1 MSSPLWKIIAA
12 SAAALLVTVGTASAQ
27 VCGDADNSGTVTVTD
42 GVQVLRAAAA
52 LSSTCSAST
61 CDVDGSGAVT
71 VTDGVNVLRKAAG
84 VAITENCVAS
94 VDQQVETLLKNT
106 LPVFGDLTK
115 LGAGAQSARAA
126 GTSSGICENSDGDA
140 TFDQETS
147 TIEFFNCQLEGFVY
161 DGSLG
166 VFGDQTTLTLS
177 FDLDTTDLT
186 TDEFFSLLG
195 DLSFR
200 GTQTGSLISGTL
212 QTSFSNL
219 GDVSVAFEE
228 IGTDAEGNFVSGSL
242 LLDATD
248 SDIEGVSGI
257 RVGFAAATTVV
268 PVSVFFADQSQRDFT
283 FDIVSGELTPVSN

>member
-1 MSSPLWKIIAA
+1 MSSPLWRIFAA
-12 SAAALLVTVGTASAQ
+12 CAAALFVTVGTASAQ

-42 GVQVLRAAAA
+42 GVQTLRAAAA
-52 LSSTCSAST
+52 LTSACSAST
-61 CDVDGSGAVT
+61 CDVDGSGSIT

-84 VAITENCVAS
+84 VAITESCPGAS
-94 VDQQVETLLKNT
+94 VDDQVETLLKNT
-106 LPVFGDLTK
+106 LPVFGNLTK
-115 LGAGAQSARAA
+115 LGSGAQAA
-126 GTSSGICENSDGDA
+126 GTSNGICENVDGEA

-166 VFGDQTTLTLS
+166 IFGDETALVLS

-186 TDEFFSLLG
+186 TDEFFSLAG

-200 GTQTGSLISGTL
+200 GTDTGSVITGNLE
-212 QTSFSNL
+212 TSFSNL

-242 LLDATD
+242 LLDAST
-248 SDIEGVSGI
+248 SDIEGVSAV
-257 RVGFAAATTVV
+257 RVGFATTTVV
-268 PVSVFFADQSQRDFT
+268 PVSVFFADQTERDFT
-283 FDIVSGELTPVSN
+283 FDTISGELTPVSN